1 MSSAAGDLLP
11 PRKRRRLAALRRS
24 LRMARPA
31 AKTER
36 RATVGRMIQ
45 PTKATTWPKSA
56 QPSTAFPRKD
66 LKPGRE
72 VAKIMFAS
80 WCVVLLP
87 SNVLDGSTSPRGV
100 FVHVAILP
108 LGGFSFT
115 YSLFPTSEVR
125 SPKKRKRGNDFPSL
139 TLRAGIG
146 WGN

>member
-36 RATVGRMIQ
+36 RATVGRRIQ

-56 QPSTAFPRKD
+56 QPSTDFPRKD

-72 VAKIMFAS
+72 VAKIMVAS

-87 SNVLDGSTSPRGV
+87 SSVLDGSTSPRGFLFIWLSV
-100 FVHVAILP
+100 HLEAFVHI
-108 LGGFSFT
+108 
-115 YSLFPTSEVR
+115 FPISYL
-125 SPKKRKRGNDFPSL
+125 RG
-139 TLRAGIG
+139 A
-146 WGN
+146 